1 LCTAFGFYAVGAL
14 GMLSADR
21 SSPYLLAV
29 LPMVAIG
36 FASGFVSPAATAP
49 AMGTIEKH
57 RAGVAGAV
65 LNSARQTGAAL
76 GVAIFGTL
84 ISALHS
90 FEVGMDTALWT
101 AAAVSLMAALVWWF
115 AVAQNTQAS
124 ELVQNDIA

>member
-1 LCTAFGFYAVGAL
+1 
-14 GMLSADR
+14 
-21 SSPYLLAV
+21 
-29 LPMVAIG
+29 
-36 FASGFVSPAATAP
+36 
-49 AMGTIEKH
+49 MGTIEKH